1 MLSKTSKQADTIADE
16 KYDKYEVTEENVS
29 ARKTFMS
36 VKSEVGWF
44 LFSNAHHLH
53 DIISH

>member
-16 KYDKYEVTEENVS
+16 KYDKYEVTEET
-29 ARKTFMS
+29 RKTFMS

-44 LFSNAHHLH
+44 LFINAHHLH

>member
-1 MLSKTSKQADTIADE
+1 MLSKTSKRADAIADE
-16 KYDKYEVTEENVS
+16 KYDKYEVTEENVN
-29 ARKTFMS
+29 ARKTFMN

-44 LFSNAHHLH
+44 FSNAHHLH